1 MDKAIVNIDGVS
13 IENGIMEYNTEEAAV
28 IRHMLS
34 ISQTKM
40 VLAEYRKFNEMAMNV
55 ICPAAQIDVIVT
67 DWNLSLIHIYR
78 AGVLP
83 ECCAVPAQSDLW
95 INDKGG
101 RRASFRFCF

>member
-13 IENGIMEYNTEEAAV
+13 IDNGVMEYNTEEAAV

-67 DWNLSLIHIYR
+67 DWNVSTKEIKAWAE
-78 AGVLP
+78 AGVKVISA
-83 ECCAVPAQSDLW
+83 E
-95 INDKGG
+95 KE
-101 RRASFRFCF
+101 